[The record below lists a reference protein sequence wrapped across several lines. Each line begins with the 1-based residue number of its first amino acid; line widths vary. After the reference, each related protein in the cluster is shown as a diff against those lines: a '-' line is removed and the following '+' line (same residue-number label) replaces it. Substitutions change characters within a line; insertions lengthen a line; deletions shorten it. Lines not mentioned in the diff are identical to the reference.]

1 MGQGQARLAAMPTD
15 PAKILSTLRTAIGVG
30 AWMAPNTT
38 ARLFGLDPAGNPQL
52 AYMAR
57 LFGAR
62 DVALAVGTG
71 QTTGP
76 SRRVWWQIGIAVDLA
91 DAAAAYLGGRD
102 GTLSTF
108 SAVAVGSTAL
118 AAAGLGVAAMQ
129 ADDAHV
135 V

>member
-1 MGQGQARLAAMPTD
+1 MPTE
-15 PAKILSTLRTAIGVG
+15 PAKILSGIRLGVG
-30 AWMAPNTT
+30 AGAWIAPGV
-38 ARLFGLDPAGNPQL
+38 AGRVFGLSPADNPQL

-62 DVALAVGTG
+62 DVALAIGTN

-76 SRRVWWQIGIAVDLA
+76 SRRVWWQIGIATDLA
-91 DAAAAYLGGRD
+91 DAVAAYLGARN

-108 SAVAVGSTAL
+108 TAVTAGGTAI
-118 AAAGLGVAAMQ
+118 AAAALGVAAMQ

>member
-1 MGQGQARLAAMPTD
+1 MPTE
-15 PAKILSTLRTAIGVG
+15 PAKILSAIRAGVGVG
-30 AWMAPNTT
+30 AWLTPNLTG
-38 ARLFGLDPAGNPQL
+38 RLFGLDPSANPQL

-62 DVALAVGTG
+62 DIALAVGTN
-71 QTTGP
+71 QTTGS
-76 SRRVWWQIGIAVDLA
+76 SRRVWWQIGIACDLA
-91 DAAAAYLGGRD
+91 DAAAAYLGARNR
-102 GTLSTF
+102 TLSTF
-108 SAVAVGSTAL
+108 CALAVGGTAV